1 MQDYER
7 EQQTRNGKWLKQRQR
22 HAAIAS
28 NVDRATFFGI
38 ATGLHPQYLVAGSVG
53 GLWWLSYQDGP
64 QPLAKRLAA
73 NAISSVIAG
82 IPYSAA
88 VELVKIQEVFSTQF
102 ARDILPFPVAVG
114 IGFLAYSRIGPA
126 ILRASDLFS
135 KQSPSAPDR
144 HQNDS

>member
-1 MQDYER
+1 MAEP
-7 EQQTRNGKWLKQRQR
+7 TAA
-22 HAAIAS
+22 AAIAVTS
-28 NVDRATFFGI
+28 TGLAVFGI

-64 QPLAKRLAA
+64 QPLAKRFTA

-82 IPYSAA
+82 FLTPLA
-88 VELVKIQEVFSTQF
+88 VELVKTQEVVFSTQL
-102 ARDILPFPVAVG
+102 ARDLLPFPVAVG

-135 KQSPSAPDR
+135 KQSTSAPE
-144 HQNDS
+144 SPPK

>member
-1 MQDYER
+1 MAE
-7 EQQTRNGKWLKQRQR
+7 
-22 HAAIAS
+22 AAAAASVIAVTS
-28 NVDRATFFGI
+28 AGLTFFGI

-82 IPYSAA
+82 FLTPLA
-88 VELVKIQEVFSTQF
+88 VEVVKIQEVLFATQF
-102 ARDILPFPVAVG
+102 ERDLLQYPVAVG

-126 ILRASDLFS
+126 ILLASDKLTS
-135 KQSPSAPDR
+135 KDPQK
-144 HQNDS
+144 

>member
-1 MQDYER
+1 MAE
-7 EQQTRNGKWLKQRQR
+7 
-22 HAAIAS
+22 AAAAASVIAVTS
-28 NVDRATFFGI
+28 AGLTFFGI

-82 IPYSAA
+82 FLTPLA
-88 VELVKIQEVFSTQF
+88 VEVVKIQEVFFATQF
-102 ARDILPFPVAVG
+102 ERDLLQYPVAVG

-126 ILRASDLFS
+126 ILLASDKLTS
-135 KQSPSAPDR
+135 KDTQK
-144 HQNDS
+144 

>member
-1 MQDYER
+1 MAE
-7 EQQTRNGKWLKQRQR
+7 
-22 HAAIAS
+22 AAAVIAVTS
-28 NVDRATFFGI
+28 AGLTFFGI

-82 IPYSAA
+82 FLTPLA
-88 VELVKIQEVFSTQF
+88 VEVVKIQEVLFSTQF
-102 ARDILPFPVAVG
+102 ERDLLQYPVAVG

-126 ILRASDLFS
+126 ILLASDKLTS
-135 KQSPSAPDR
+135 KDTQK
-144 HQNDS
+144 